1 MSNNGE
7 FIPRRKSDATR
18 YGALVQGVI
27 SAPDYDPAT
36 VGLTDAD
43 VAELGDALSANQAVL
58 AEMNVLK
65 AATQAKTKELSGP
78 KGTHRRM
85 LAILRKIG
93 NQARVSSASGGQL
106 ALIGIKR
113 KKTKPSR
120 RGITPDAPSFSVGEM
135 FPNVMRVAFRVAGSN
150 SPRAR
155 AENAIGVQVAVV
167 DGANPPA
174 DGEADHAPIK
184 TISRSPAQLDTSGWP
199 ARVRLYARWINRRVE
214 TSGWSLPQAVTRL

>member
-7 FIPRRKSDATR
+7 FIPRRKRDATS
-18 YGALVQGVI
+18 YGALVQRVV

-43 VAELGDALSANQAVL
+43 VAELGDALSANQAAL
-58 AEMNVLK
+58 AEMDMLNE
-65 AATQAKTKELSGP
+65 ATKAKTKELSGP

-85 LAILRKIG
+85 LAILRKVG
-93 NQARVSSASGGQL
+93 NKARVSSASSEQL

-135 FPNVMRVAFRVAGSN
+135 LPNVMRVSFRVNGSN

-155 AENAIGVQVAVV
+155 AENAIGVQVAVA
-167 DGANPPA
+167 DAANPPS
-174 DGEADHAPIK
+174 DDEANHAPIK

-214 TSGWSLPQAVTRL
+214 TSGWSLPQAVTRP